1 MPNTIGTSSAAP
13 SLVPQYVQDLFG
25 EPPLLRGENGSV
37 YGTLMEHFAKLIKP
51 ADIIEWWWA
60 KDMTDHTWEIRRLR
74 RFKILVVEL
83 ARDRRFDQDETHAI
97 LAEAHGVEI
106 AVSVADSEK
115 DSADFFF
122 YHLDK
127 YRGIDKLIAS
137 AELRRDRTLREIERH
152 REHLAERLRKAS
164 DEIVKDDVAEL
175 PRAA

>member
-74 RFKILVVEL
+74 RFKIFLSL
-83 ARDRRFDQDETHAI
+83 SSRAIGGSTRTKPMPFWPRRTE
-97 LAEAHGVEI
+97 
-106 AVSVADSEK
+106 S
-115 DSADFFF
+115 
-122 YHLDK
+122 
-127 YRGIDKLIAS
+127 R
-137 AELRRDRTLREIERH
+137 
-152 REHLAERLRKAS
+152 
-164 DEIVKDDVAEL
+164 
-175 PRAA
+175 